1 MAGYFNKGPSIKV
14 NHNRQEREMDNNKGR
29 YIVEDGKFTGEIAI
43 RPERLDIPLSTR
55 KPTVFAVWNELPW
68 ARYAEAS
75 DER

>member
-1 MAGYFNKGPSIKV
+1 
-14 NHNRQEREMDNNKGR
+14 MDNNKGR